1 MLTMNLLSL
10 WQKTKH
16 EEQTKAAKNDNFD
29 GKFDGHF
36 RSKENVAKIF
46 LNTNFQTTKTYHFSK
61 I

>member
-16 EEQTKAAKNDNFD
+16 EEQTKAAKIDNFD

-36 RSKENVAKIF
+36 RYKKNVAKIF
-46 LNTNFQTTKTYHFSK
+46 LNTNFQKPKKHHVVET
-61 I
+61 